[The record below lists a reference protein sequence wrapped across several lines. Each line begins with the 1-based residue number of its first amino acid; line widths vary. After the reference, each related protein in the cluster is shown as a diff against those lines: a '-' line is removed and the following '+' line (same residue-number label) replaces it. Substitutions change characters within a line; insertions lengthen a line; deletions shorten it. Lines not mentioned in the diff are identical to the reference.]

1 MQFACILA
9 QTCWLFLFHS
19 SITQERVLIQLLV
32 IKLNISTPS
41 LFQEFRRVASSI
53 LRISFLLM
61 VCLPLKAETVCVAT
75 YNVYNYLELNRWADG
90 QYRRNFPKAEVK
102 KGAMRQVLQ
111 EMRPETYL
119 TELQSDIREE
129 GLDYRFQ

>member
-1 MQFACILA
+1 M
-9 QTCWLFLFHS
+9 
-19 SITQERVLIQLLV
+19 
-32 IKLNISTPS
+32 
-41 LFQEFRRVASSI
+41 ASSI